1 MEPMHRMPDTN
12 RIRANLPALLVLL
25 LGCLASV
32 AVFQLEQRLA
42 AERIALHAATD
53 AAQYQHTLEQGIGAY
68 VHLSRDLAGYIAAV
82 GAPSERGFAIYART
96 ADVLAQHP
104 GLGYVGYVERVAS
117 AAGSGKA
124 DRFPYRYAYPL
135 DASALRARGLD
146 FSAVPERWSAMQQ
159 ARDTGRPTGT
169 AKHFYLTDARR
180 TPIVAIF
187 SPIYG
192 TAEAPA
198 TVPERR
204 VALSGFVFS
213 IFEIERTVE
222 CVMGPGF
229 RQLFD
234 LEIYDGPVRPENM
247 LYDGD
252 KRPHR
257 QLSDRDF
264 PVARRADITFAN
276 RTWTLFFFAKPVYA
290 ERYRNPYGVEIL
302 LAGFA
307 ASGGLF
313 FLTAAWMRRVRL
325 RSRQRAEVLRFDTV
339 FEKHPFAVYS
349 LDRQRRF
356 VSANP
361 KALSDFKY
369 DKEKLI
375 GKRVEELIV
384 PENRARSLALLEQ
397 VLNGDSV
404 SYESALIDG
413 NGARV
418 EVSVILLPIMANDDV
433 VSVLGVAENIT
444 ERKLSE
450 WRLADSQRMLKL
462 VIDHIPQR
470 VFWKDTELNYLGCNQ
485 AFCRDAGLEQPEEI
499 IGKNDFEL
507 AWRAN
512 AEAYRR
518 DDLETMRLSQARINY
533 EEVQQR
539 DDGSESWL
547 RTSKIPLSDMDGRTV
562 GLLGLYEDI
571 TERKLLERQLRE
583 LAHYDSLTGLANR
596 TFFYHHLERVTSR
609 IQRRRMLAALLY
621 LDLDK
626 FKSINDT
633 HGHDMGDAVL
643 KAFAQRLKS
652 HLRDSDLAVRLG
664 GDEFAVLLEDLPD
677 RAAAECVAR
686 KLVASMQAPLLAGKT
701 EILSGTSIGIA
712 FLGTGMAGDEVVRRA
727 DQAMYRAKRE
737 GRNRY
742 AVGGDTS

>member
-1 MEPMHRMPDTN
+1 
-12 RIRANLPALLVLL
+12 
-25 LGCLASV
+25 
-32 AVFQLEQRLA
+32 
-42 AERIALHAATD
+42 
-53 AAQYQHTLEQGIGAY
+53 
-68 VHLSRDLAGYIAAV
+68 
-82 GAPSERGFAIYART
+82 
-96 ADVLAQHP
+96 
-104 GLGYVGYVERVAS
+104 
-117 AAGSGKA
+117 
-124 DRFPYRYAYPL
+124 
-135 DASALRARGLD
+135 
-146 FSAVPERWSAMQQ
+146 
-159 ARDTGRPTGT
+159 
-169 AKHFYLTDARR
+169 
-180 TPIVAIF
+180 
-187 SPIYG
+187 
-192 TAEAPA
+192 
-198 TVPERR
+198 
-204 VALSGFVFS
+204 
-213 IFEIERTVE
+213 
-222 CVMGPGF
+222 
-229 RQLFD
+229 
-234 LEIYDGPVRPENM
+234 
-247 LYDGD
+247 
-252 KRPHR
+252 
-257 QLSDRDF
+257 
-264 PVARRADITFAN
+264 
-276 RTWTLFFFAKPVYA
+276 
-290 ERYRNPYGVEIL
+290 
-302 LAGFA
+302 
-307 ASGGLF
+307 
-313 FLTAAWMRRVRL
+313 
-325 RSRQRAEVLRFDTV
+325 
-339 FEKHPFAVYS
+339 
-349 LDRQRRF
+349 
-356 VSANP
+356 
-361 KALSDFKY
+361 
-369 DKEKLI
+369 
-375 GKRVEELIV
+375 
-384 PENRARSLALLEQ
+384 
-397 VLNGDSV
+397 
-404 SYESALIDG
+404 
-413 NGARV
+413 
-418 EVSVILLPIMANDDV
+418 
-433 VSVLGVAENIT
+433 VAENIT

-652 HLRDSDLAVRLG
+652 HLRDSALAVRLG